1 MFATASNAAS
11 FANLI
16 RALHYIEF
24 RFRFAARTHPEGN
37 GESQMARE
45 LKINGEVMTVDV
57 AEGTPRTWYKR
68 RTGSRSDR
76 SRP

>member
-1 MFATASNAAS
+1 MFATASDAAS
-11 FANLI
+11 CANLI

-24 RFRFAARTHPEGN
+24 RFAARIHPEGN
-37 GESQMARE
+37 GESQMAHE

-57 AEGTPRTWYKR
+57 AEGTPRTWCNR